1 MPRAGL
7 TPDLVTA
14 EAAALVDEVGLEHLT
29 FAALAARLG
38 VAVPSL
44 YKHVPSIAALHRRL
58 SVVATRELGDALSAA
73 TAGRAGSDALR
84 AVAAAYRAYALLRP
98 RLYPAT
104 QRVPL
109 PEEPEH
115 VQVAE
120 RVVGSILAILRGYG
134 IAGDDALD
142 ATRAV
147 RSALHGFVDIERSG
161 GFGLPRSVD
170 GSFERLVTALD
181 AALRAWPSAPAA
193 AKSAAAGPG

>member
-7 TPDLVTA
+7 TPAVVTA
-14 EAAALVDEVGLEHLT
+14 EAAALADEVGLDDLT

-58 SVVATRELGDALSAA
+58 SVIATRELGDALADAA
-73 TAGRAGSDALR
+73 AGRAGADALR
-84 AVAAAYRAYALLRP
+84 AVAAAYRGYALSRP

-109 PEEPEH
+109 PGEPEH

-120 RVVGSILAILRGYG
+120 RVVGSIFAVLRGYG
-134 IAGDDALD
+134 IEGEDAVD

-147 RSALHGFVDIERSG
+147 RSALHGFVDIERTG

-170 GSFERLVTALD
+170 ASFDRLVTVLD
-181 AALRAWPSAPAA
+181 AGLRAWPGADA
-193 AKSAAAGPG
+193 AK

>member
-1 MPRAGL
+1 VPRAGL
-7 TPDLVTA
+7 TPEVVTT
-14 EAAALVDEVGLEHLT
+14 EAAFLADEVGLDALT

-44 YKHVPSIAALHRRL
+44 YKHVASIGALHRRL
-58 SVVATRELGDALSAA
+58 SVVATRELGEALADAA
-73 TAGRAGSDALR
+73 AGRAGPDALR
-84 AVAAAYRAYALLRP
+84 AVAHAYRAYAHSHP

-104 QRVPL
+104 QRAPL

-134 IAGDDALD
+134 IDGEDAVD
-142 ATRAV
+142 AARTV

-170 GSFERLVTALD
+170 ASFERLVTAVD
-181 AALRAWPSAPAA
+181 AGLRAWPT
-193 AKSAAAGPG
+193 SAAGNQ

>member
-1 MPRAGL
+1 VPRAGL
-7 TPDLVTA
+7 TPELVTA
-14 EAAALVDEVGLEHLT
+14 EAAALADEVGLDDLT

-58 SVVATRELGDALSAA
+58 SVVATRELGDALADAA
-73 TAGRAGSDALR
+73 AGRAGSDALR
-84 AVAAAYRAYALLRP
+84 AVAAAYRAYALSRP

-120 RVVGSILAILRGYG
+120 RVVGSIFAILRGYG
-134 IAGDDALD
+134 IEGEDAVD
-142 ATRAV
+142 ATRTV
-147 RSALHGFVDIERSG
+147 RSALHGFVDIERTG
-161 GFGLPRSVD
+161 GFGIPRSVD
-170 GSFERLVTALD
+170 GSFGRLVATVD
-181 AALRAWPSAPAA
+181 AGLRAWPRGAA
-193 AKSAAAGPG
+193 E

>member
-7 TPDLVTA
+7 SPDVVTA
-14 EAAALVDEVGLEHLT
+14 EAAALVDEVGLDDLT

-58 SVVATRELGDALSAA
+58 SVVATRELGAELAEAA
-73 TAGRAGSDALR
+73 VGRAGPDALR
-84 AVAAAYRAYALLRP
+84 AVADAYRAYAHFRP

-104 QRVPL
+104 QRPPL

-115 VQVAE
+115 VEVAE
-120 RVVGSILAILRGYG
+120 RVVGSIFAILRGYG
-134 IAGDDALD
+134 IEGEDAVD
-142 ATRAV
+142 ATRTV

-161 GFGLPRSVD
+161 GFGLTRSTD
-170 GSFERLVTALD
+170 ASFARLVTALD
-181 AALRAWPSAPAA
+181 AGLRAWPAAPEE
-193 AKSAAAGPG
+193 G

>member
-7 TPDLVTA
+7 TPAAVTTEGAILA
-14 EAAALVDEVGLEHLT
+14 EEVGLDDLT

-44 YKHVPSIAALHRRL
+44 YKHVQSIGALHRRL
-58 SVVATRELGDALSAA
+58 SVVATRELGDALAKAA
-73 TAGRAGSDALR
+73 AGRAGPDALR
-84 AVAAAYRAYALLRP
+84 AVADAYRAYALSRP

-120 RVVGSILAILRGYG
+120 RVVGAILAILHGYG
-134 IAGDDALD
+134 IEGEDAVD
-142 ATRAV
+142 AARTV

-161 GFGLPRSVD
+161 GFGLPRSLD
-170 GSFERLVTALD
+170 ASFERLVTTLD
-181 AALRAWPSAPAA
+181 AGLRAWP
-193 AKSAAAGPG
+193 

>member
-7 TPDLVTA
+7 SPDAVTA
-14 EAAALVDEVGLEHLT
+14 EATALADEVGLDDLT

-44 YKHVPSIAALHRRL
+44 YKHVPNIAALHRRL
-58 SVVATRELGDALSAA
+58 SVVATRELGDALADAA
-73 TAGRAGSDALR
+73 VGRAGPDALR
-84 AVAAAYRAYALLRP
+84 AVADAYRAYANARP

-104 QRVPL
+104 QRAPL

-120 RVVGSILAILRGYG
+120 RVVGSIFAILRGYG
-134 IAGDDALD
+134 IEGEDAVD
-142 ATRAV
+142 ATRTV

-161 GFGLPRSVD
+161 GFGLARSTD
-170 GSFERLVTALD
+170 ASFARLVTALD
-181 AALRAWPSAPAA
+181 AGLRAWPTA
-193 AKSAAAGPG
+193 SAAG